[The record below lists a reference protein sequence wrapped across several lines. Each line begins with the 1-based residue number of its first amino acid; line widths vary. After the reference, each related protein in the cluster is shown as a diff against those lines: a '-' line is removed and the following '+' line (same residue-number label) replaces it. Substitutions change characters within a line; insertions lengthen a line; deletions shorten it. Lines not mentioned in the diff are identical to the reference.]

1 MFAEKICK
9 SIFAKIC
16 LICKLALILPENLLW
31 NIPKLELIIFW
42 NPIAQCHNYCSFG
55 PRNVIYG
62 TSKKKRSEEPPG
74 YL

>member
-1 MFAEKICK
+1 VKPVEQ
-9 SIFAKIC
+9 
-16 LICKLALILPENLLW
+16 
-31 NIPKLELIIFW
+31 